1 MAPLNDP
8 LGRRFEYLRL
18 SVTDVCNFKCF
29 YCLPYG
35 YRSRPNQS
43 EFLSVDEIGRLV
55 RGFADLGLWKVRLT
69 GGEPT
74 TRSDII
80 KVVETVRDVVGV
92 RKVALSTNGY
102 RLRSIGSNLVDAG
115 VTAFNVSVDSLD
127 PEVFQR
133 ATGMDR
139 LQEVLGGIDL
149 LLGETAAQIKLNVVL
164 MKGVNDSEAQVTS
177 FLEWA
182 RFRPVS
188 VRWIEWMRTGDQAFE
203 DFNRFH
209 VSAGSLRLFL
219 LRQGWRELKREGGA
233 GPAVEFAHPDYLGR
247 VGLIAPY
254 AEGFCTSCNRL
265 RVTSRGALK
274 LCLFGTGQNSLRE
287 YLQLDDQK
295 EDLKQA
301 VSIALLGKT
310 AGHGLHRGDYGE
322 TGNLSLYG
330 G

>member
-35 YRSRPNQS
+35 YHSRPNQTD
-43 EFLSVDEIGRLV
+43 FLSVDEIGRLV

-133 ATGMDR
+133 ATGMNR

-149 LLGETAAQIKLNVVL
+149 LLGKTAAQIKLNVVL
-164 MKGVNDSEAQVTS
+164 MKGVQ
-177 FLEWA
+177 
-182 RFRPVS
+182 
-188 VRWIEWMRTGDQAFE
+188 
-203 DFNRFH
+203 
-209 VSAGSLRLFL
+209 
-219 LRQGWRELKREGGA
+219 
-233 GPAVEFAHPDYLGR
+233 
-247 VGLIAPY
+247 
-254 AEGFCTSCNRL
+254 
-265 RVTSRGALK
+265 
-274 LCLFGTGQNSLRE
+274 
-287 YLQLDDQK
+287 
-295 EDLKQA
+295 
-301 VSIALLGKT
+301 
-310 AGHGLHRGDYGE
+310 
-322 TGNLSLYG
+322 
-330 G
+330 